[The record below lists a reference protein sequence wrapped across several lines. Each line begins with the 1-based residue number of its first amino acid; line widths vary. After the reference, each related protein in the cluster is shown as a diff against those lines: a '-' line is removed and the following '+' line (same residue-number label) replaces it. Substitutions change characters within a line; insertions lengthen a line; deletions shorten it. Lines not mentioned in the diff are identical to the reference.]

1 MNSIP
6 GREPRPDRSRY
17 QSTQRNPQKGLLLGT
32 DFRHAVEFS
41 RNGRATTPAPAGFV
55 DGGGPTLPRVRAAP
69 LEGNPPAG
77 LPARAAHREPYT
89 IWEGRAQGVLRP
101 PGEVAQSPRRLSIP
115 TVRPGCPA
123 ISRTAS
129 RTPGMNEA
137 RS

>member
-1 MNSIP
+1 MFEIQAENRDPTDRDINQPKETHKRGCYLALTFGTLLSSQGTDAHRHGP
-6 GREPRPDRSRY
+6 CGLRRWRRSYPTPRPS
-17 QSTQRNPQKGLLLGT
+17 SP
-32 DFRHAVEFS
+32 
-41 RNGRATTPAPAGFV
+41 P
-55 DGGGPTLPRVRAAP
+55 
-69 LEGNPPAG
+69 EGNPPAG

-89 IWEGRAQGVLRP
+89 IREGRAQGVLRP